1 MATTNALARDAEIV
15 NALAPESRSNSN
27 PYIDSLMRKATEE
40 YPFISQHKPVVI
52 TNPDQGFGFAQ
63 TYPPEETGKPLGD
76 GTFSRPKELPMGQLG
91 IEIYRPNE
99 FNHHALAG
107 EVMHV
112 DPYAREISDKLAAT
126 FDPRQLKLLKHQ
138 ALDYEQSLKTG
149 QDEKRAIQNATDAA
163 VRGYVVKQWPEEV
176 NQEFE
181 YNPVQKA
188 LLESLKSYAKT
199 GKKP

>member
-1 MATTNALARDAEIV
+1 MATNALAPDADNI
-15 NALAPESRSNSN
+15 NALAPQSRSNSN
-27 PYIDSLMRKATEE
+27 PYIDSLMRKAAQE
-40 YPFISQHKPVVI
+40 YPFLSQHKPIVI

-63 TYPPEETGKPLGD
+63 TYAPEETGRPMGD

-99 FNHHALAG
+99 FDHHALAG

-112 DPYAREISDKLAAT
+112 DPYAREVSDKLAKT
-126 FDPRQLKLLKHQ
+126 WTPDQLKTLREH
-138 ALDYEQSLKTG
+138 ALDYQATL
-149 QDEKRAIQNATDAA
+149 DEGRPEADAVRNATDSAL
-163 VRGYVVKQWPEEV
+163 RGYVVGQWPEEV
-176 NQEFE
+176 NTSLKYE
-181 YNPVQKA
+181 PVQRA